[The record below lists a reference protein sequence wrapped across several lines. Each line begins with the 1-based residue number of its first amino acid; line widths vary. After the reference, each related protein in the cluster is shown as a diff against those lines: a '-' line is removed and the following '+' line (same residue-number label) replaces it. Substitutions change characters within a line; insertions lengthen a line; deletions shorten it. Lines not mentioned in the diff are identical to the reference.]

1 MSEVKAC
8 KQVGCPISEDG
19 KCLEGIDLTKDT
31 CTHFYWDE
39 VGDEKIDDEEEPA
52 IPTATTNRTTLFSG
66 NELQLTEIT
75 TVTQKYGCELII
87 ILGDLDCGK
96 TTLLATIYDLFQ
108 VGDFKGY
115 TFAGSLTQKGFEVR
129 SHLARVASG
138 SNEADTERT
147 KTLEFRILHIA
158 IKSEGHAQIKHLLLS
173 DVSGET
179 IRQARS
185 SAKIMK
191 EQLSIVKQADHLFYI
206 IDGEQ
211 LLVADRVK
219 TMLNTDLFFQNAINN
234 GVFNKNTNLNILISK
249 WDKLKNAEG
258 FDMDKM
264 VIEKINNRFANQL
277 GNITFSVIAARPGED
292 DAEFDL
298 GYGVSEFL
306 SGFFIKSEK
315 IKSQNISN
323 ANLNTQFDKFKLKED
338 E

>member
-8 KQVGCPISEDG
+8 KQVGCPVRENG
-19 KCLEGIDLTKDT
+19 ECLEGIDLTKDT

-39 VGDEKIDDEEEPA
+39 VGEEKNDDEEPA
-52 IPTATTNRTTLFSG
+52 IPTTTTNRTSLFSG
-66 NELQLTEIT
+66 NELQLKEIT

-96 TTLLATIYDLFQ
+96 TTLLATLYDLFQ

-115 TFAGSLTQKGFEVR
+115 TFAGSLTQKGFEIR

-138 SNEADTERT
+138 SNDADTERT

-158 IKSEGHAQIKHLLLS
+158 IKSEGQSRIKHLLLS

-191 EQLSIVKQADHLFYI
+191 EQLGIVNQADHLFYI

-234 GVFNKNTNLNILISK
+234 GVFGKNTMLTILISK

-258 FDMDKM
+258 FDMEKM
-264 VIEKINNRFANQL
+264 VIEKINNRFGNQL
-277 GNITFSVIAARPGED
+277 GKITFSVIAARPGEGD
-292 DAEFDL
+292 EEFEL
-298 GYGVSEFL
+298 GHGVGEFL
-306 SGFFIKSEK
+306 DGFFVTPEK
-315 IKSQNISN
+315 IKSKILVNST
-323 ANLNTQFDKFKLKED
+323 LNTRLDKFRIKED